1 MPSFQSTRP
10 LRGATGVVLE
20 PLFRCFG
27 DFNPRA
33 PCGARLRGFMHL
45 AQARRLFQST
55 RPLRGAT
62 IHSSP
67 RHKLGRIS
75 IHAPLAGRDR
85 TDPSHAVRVSNF
97 NPRAPC
103 GARLEAPRLA
113 GAHARDFNPR
123 APCGARRS
131 SDPDGVHTVRISI
144 HAPLAG
150 RDRRR
155 GVVYRDLAISIHAPL
170 AGRDRKLPA
179 FCPAHKNF
187 NPRAPCGARP
197 VTFSIVLPPIVIS
210 IHAPLA
216 GRDRFRCAIAANLTK
231 FQSTRPLRGATLPA
245 YINLIAEH
253 TFQSTRPLR
262 GATGTRLPPRYSGR
276 YFNPRAPCGARPRL
290 ICAALCPHQHFNP
303 RAPCGAR
310 RDARRRDHHGTVIS
324 IHAPLAG
331 RDGM

>member
-1 MPSFQSTRP
+1 MTAISIHAPLAGRDGCVFREVCLVSTISIHAPLAGRDLFGYADFTTPIIFQSTRPLRGATGAEAFASARRRYFNPRAPCGARPRVTISRLSCMPSFQSTRP

-103 GARLEAPRLA
+103 GARLLKP
-113 GAHARDFNPR
+113 
-123 APCGARRS
+123 
-131 SDPDGVHTVRISI
+131 
-144 HAPLAG
+144 
-150 RDRRR
+150 
-155 GVVYRDLAISIHAPL
+155 
-170 AGRDRKLPA
+170 
-179 FCPAHKNF
+179 
-187 NPRAPCGARP
+187 
-197 VTFSIVLPPIVIS
+197 
-210 IHAPLA
+210 
-216 GRDRFRCAIAANLTK
+216 
-231 FQSTRPLRGATLPA
+231 
-245 YINLIAEH
+245 
-253 TFQSTRPLR
+253 
-262 GATGTRLPPRYSGR
+262 
-276 YFNPRAPCGARPRL
+276 
-290 ICAALCPHQHFNP
+290 
-303 RAPCGAR
+303 
-310 RDARRRDHHGTVIS
+310 
-324 IHAPLAG
+324 
-331 RDGM
+331 

>member
-1 MPSFQSTRP
+1 MVHLPT
-10 LRGATGVVLE
+10 A
-20 PLFRCFG
+20 LFSLSYIR
-27 DFNPRA
+27 DSSNRRSHYA
-33 PCGARLRGFMHL
+33 PCGARRDFL
-45 AQARRLFQST
+45 ATDELADL
-55 RPLRGAT
+55 
-62 IHSSP
+62 
-67 RHKLGRIS
+67 IS
-75 IHAPLAGRDR
+75 IHAPLAGRDHYR
-85 TDPSHAVRVSNF
+85 RDNRYL
-97 NPRAPC
+97 R
-103 GARLEAPRLA
+103 
-113 GAHARDFNPR
+113 RDFNPR
-123 APCGARRS
+123 APCGARHNWYGKI
-131 SDPDGVHTVRISI
+131 GVAEQDFNPR
-144 HAPLAG
+144 APCGARPVGSLGGMGYA
-150 RDRRR
+150 
-155 GVVYRDLAISIHAPL
+155 Y
-170 AGRDRKLPA
+170 
-179 FCPAHKNF
+179 F

>member
-1 MPSFQSTRP
+1 MDR
-10 LRGATGVVLE
+10 
-20 PLFRCFG
+20 
-27 DFNPRA
+27 
-33 PCGARLRGFMHL
+33 
-45 AQARRLFQST
+45 
-55 RPLRGAT
+55 
-62 IHSSP
+62 HS
-67 RHKLGRIS
+67 L
-75 IHAPLAGRDR
+75 
-85 TDPSHAVRVSNF
+85 
-97 NPRAPC
+97 
-103 GARLEAPRLA
+103 
-113 GAHARDFNPR
+113 
-123 APCGARRS
+123 
-131 SDPDGVHTVRISI
+131 
-144 HAPLAG
+144 
-150 RDRRR
+150 
-155 GVVYRDLAISIHAPL
+155 DLPGISIHAPL